1 MRRRTAL
8 LAFLREQIAAGS
20 FPGASFLVAEG
31 ARVLAAGAVGM
42 AVVTP
47 RPVPAGTATLYDL
60 ASLTKPLATGLLAVL
75 LQRRGELRLEDRL
88 SRHLPGWTGED
99 GRERITLLDLLT
111 HRSGLPAWAPLYLHA
126 RRGDRA
132 GRIGFLKRV
141 PLAGRPG
148 KQVVYSDPGYILLGF
163 ALERAARASLDRL
176 FERLVTRPLGL
187 AHLRFRPPA
196 GLRPRIA
203 ATERGNA
210 RERDLAGPAGDR
222 YNGWRDGVIR
232 GAVHDHNAFTL
243 DGVSGHAGLFGTT
256 RAVFRLA
263 REFLPGGRG
272 LLEEG
277 ERRLF
282 RSNLTEGLQ
291 EDRSVGFQIASTPGS
306 SAGPALSPAAFGHTG
321 FTGTSLW
328 IDPESR
334 RIFILLTNRVH
345 PDFREMSINAV
356 RRAFHAVA
364 AG

>member
-1 MRRRTAL
+1 M
-8 LAFLREQIAAGS
+8 LAFLEKQIAAGS
-20 FPGASFLVAEG
+20 FPGASYLIAEG
-31 ARVLAAGAVGM
+31 ARVLAAGAAGD

-47 RPVPAGTATLYDL
+47 RPVPVTTATLYDL

-75 LQRRGELRLEDRL
+75 LQRCGALRLDDRL
-88 SRHLPGWTGED
+88 SRHLPEWTGGD

-126 RRGDRA
+126 RRGERA
-132 GRIGFLKRV
+132 GRIGYLRRM

-148 KQVVYSDPGYILLGF
+148 TQVVYSDPGYILLGF

-176 FERLVTRPLGL
+176 FRRLVARPLGL
-187 AHLRFRPPA
+187 RALMFRPPA
-196 GLRPRIA
+196 TLRPRIA

-210 RERDLAGPAGDR
+210 RERHLAGPAGDR
-222 YNGWRDGVIR
+222 YNGWRDGIIR

-243 DGVSGHAGLFGTT
+243 EGVSGHAGLFGTA

-263 REFLPGGRG
+263 REFLPAGRG

-282 RSNLTEGLQ
+282 RSNLTGGLQ

-306 SAGPALSPAAFGHTG
+306 SAGPALSRAAFGHTG

-328 IDPESR
+328 IDPKSR

-345 PDFREMSINAV
+345 PEFRDMRMNSV
-356 RRAFHAVA
+356 RRAFHAIA
-364 AG
+364 AR